1 MSYRAFLLK
10 GDNQYF
16 KSNEFVTENVFCAFY
31 GFSIL
36 GWETIPFSKDEI
48 PNDIRRGDVVVAGIG
63 TFKKVLEHM
72 GITCPLEIDYPVE
85 LEEFYGR
92 KMWSDN
98 LKAVYMNQDKWPIF
112 VKPKRQKLFTGKYIQ
127 STRDVIGLG
136 ADETVD
142 VWCSEPVD
150 FISEWRCFVRYGQI
164 LDVRNYKGDWNVVP
178 NKSIVE
184 RAIKEFKTQPAAYGL
199 DFGVTKDGRTLV
211 VEVNDGF
218 SLGSYGLAPIKYAQL
233 LTARYSEIMQIPDPL
248 HMMGISLM

>member
-10 GDNQYF
+10 GKNQYF
-16 KSNEFVTENVFCAFY
+16 DSNEFVSENVFCAFY

-36 GWETIPFSKDEI
+36 GWEIVPFYVDAIPEDLKRS
-48 PNDIRRGDVVVAGIG
+48 DVVVAGIG
-63 TFKKVLEHM
+63 TFKKAVQQIGLE
-72 GITCPLEIDYPVE
+72 CPNEIDYPAE

-98 LKAVYMNQDKWPIF
+98 LKNVYMNQANWPIF
-112 VKPKRQKLFTGKYIQ
+112 VKPKRQKLFTGKYIK

-136 ADETVD
+136 ADETIE

-164 LDVRNYKGDWNVVP
+164 LDVRNYKGDWSVLP
-178 NKSIVE
+178 NKAVIE
-184 RAIKEFKTQPAAYGL
+184 RAIKEYSTQSAGYGI
-199 DFGVTKDGRTLV
+199 DFGVTKEGRTLL

-233 LTARYSEIMQIPDPL
+233 LSARWFELMNVPDPL
-248 HMMGISLM
+248 HMMGASLM

>member
-10 GDNQYF
+10 GKNQYF
-16 KSNEFVTENVFCAFY
+16 NADEFVSENVFCAFY
-31 GFSIL
+31 GFSII
-36 GWETIPFSKDEI
+36 GWEIVPFYADAIPEDLRQS
-48 PNDIRRGDVVVAGIG
+48 DVVVAGIG
-63 TFKKVLEHM
+63 TFKKAVEQV
-72 GITCPLEIDYPVE
+72 GIICPNEVDYPPE

-98 LKAVYMNQDKWPIF
+98 LKNVYMAQDKWPIF

-136 ADETVD
+136 ADEAID

-150 FISEWRCFVRYGQI
+150 FISEWRCYVRYGQI
-164 LDVRNYKGDWNVVP
+164 LDVRNYKGDWSVLP
-178 NKSIVE
+178 NKAIVE
-184 RAIKEFKTQPAAYGL
+184 RAIKEYSSQTAGYGI

-233 LTARYSEIMQIPDPL
+233 LTARWFELMNRPDPL
-248 HMMGISLM
+248 HMMGASLM

>member
-1 MSYRAFLLK
+1 MSYRAFFLK

-16 KSNEFVTENVFCAFY
+16 KSDEFVSDNVFTAFY

-36 GWETIPFSKDEI
+36 GWETIPFTKDDL
-48 PNDIRRGDVVVAGIG
+48 PDFRRGDVVVAGIG
-63 TFKKVLEHM
+63 TFKKAVEIIGLD
-72 GITCPLEIDYPVE
+72 CPEATDYPAE

-98 LKAVYMNQDKWPIF
+98 LKNVYMKQENWPIF
-112 VKPKRQKLFTGKYIQ
+112 VKPKQQKLFTGKFIQ

-136 ADETVD
+136 ADESVD
-142 VWCSEPVD
+142 VWCSEPVN

-164 LDVRNYKGDWNVVP
+164 MDVRCYKGEWNVVP
-178 NKSIVE
+178 NKSVVE
-184 RAIKEFKTQPAAYGL
+184 RAIKEYVTQPAAYGI
-199 DFGVTKDGRTLV
+199 DFGVTSDGRTLV

-233 LTARYSEIMQIPDPL
+233 LTARWFQIMDMPDPL
-248 HMMGISLM
+248 HMMGTSMM

>member
-10 GDNQYF
+10 GKNQYF
-16 KSNEFVTENVFCAFY
+16 DSKEFVSENVFCAFY

-36 GWETIPFSKDEI
+36 GWEIVPFCSDDIPEDLKQS
-48 PNDIRRGDVVVAGIG
+48 DVVVAGIS
-63 TFKKVLEHM
+63 TFKKAVEQV
-72 GITCPLEIDYPVE
+72 GIVCPNEVDYPPE

-98 LKAVYMNQDKWPIF
+98 LKNVYMGQDKWPIF
-112 VKPKRQKLFTGKYIQ
+112 VKPKKQKLFTGKYIK

-136 ADETVD
+136 ADENVE

-164 LDVRNYKGDWNVVP
+164 LDVRNYKGDWSILP
-178 NKSIVE
+178 NKAIVE
-184 RAIKEFKTQPAAYGL
+184 RAIKEYTSQTAGYGI
-199 DFGVTKDGRTLV
+199 DFGITKDGRTLV

-218 SLGSYGLAPIKYAQL
+218 SLGSYGLAPIKYSQL
-233 LTARYSEIMQIPDPL
+233 LTARWYELMNMPDPL
-248 HMMGISLM
+248 HLMGASLM

>member
-1 MSYRAFLLK
+1 VSHRAFLLK
-10 GDNQYF
+10 GNNQYF
-16 KSNEFVTENVFCAFY
+16 QSDEYVSENVFCAFY

-36 GWETIPFSKDEI
+36 GWECIPFNSNEI
-48 PNDIRRGDVVVAGIG
+48 PEDLRQGDVVVAGIG
-63 TFKKVLEHM
+63 TFKKAVEQL
-72 GITCPLEIDYPVE
+72 GLTCPNEVDYPPE

-98 LKAVYMNQDKWPIF
+98 LKNVYMNQESWPIF
-112 VKPKRQKLFTGKYIQ
+112 VKPKRQKLFTGKYIK

-150 FISEWRCFVRYGQI
+150 FVSEWRCYVRYGQI
-164 LDVRNYKGDWNVVP
+164 LDVRNYKGDWSILP
-178 NKSIVE
+178 NKKIVE
-184 RAIKEFKTQPAAYGL
+184 QAIKEYTSQTAGYGI
-199 DFGVTKDGRTLV
+199 DFGVTKEGRTLV

-233 LTARYSEIMQIPDPL
+233 LTARWFELMNRPDPL
-248 HMMGISLM
+248 HMMGASLM